1 MHPYR
6 TTPYTVNGNA
16 AHDRRASLHAC
27 AATPRPWGSARSSGR
42 FLMEPWRRRRS
53 RSKKKGVGRAS
64 GPPACNASGSVTS
77 TSLSPS
83 LLSGL
88 GQRDAVL
95 GGQAAAAMV
104 ATDRCVATRSLSL
117 SRGTVHVQ
125 KPWTGTVTPRLRT
138 HHQGRR
144 LLQTSARRT
153 SRGPH
158 ARQRVLYLNSR
169 GIVAMRRGADGIYS
183 VVAAEA
189 YRAVVRCRSIMVA
202 WCQPWLWC
210 GACPPG
216 PHPRVPCRC

>member
-1 MHPYR
+1 MALSLPRARAGTTVDVDPPGVGRARRRPPQAGSTRQRGPRGGYSIAQLSLCAVPADLMHPYR

-27 AATPRPWGSARSSGR
+27 AATPRPWGSGR

-53 RSKKKGVGRAS
+53 RSKKKGVGR
-64 GPPACNASGSVTS
+64 ASGSVTS

-117 SRGTVHVQ
+117 SPGAPCTYKSHGRELLRLGSAPIIKDGGCVVRGASSRPPHV
-125 KPWTGTVTPRLRT
+125 V
-138 HHQGRR
+138 
-144 LLQTSARRT
+144 
-153 SRGPH
+153 
-158 ARQRVLYLNSR
+158 
-169 GIVAMRRGADGIYS
+169 RRGDRT
-183 VVAAEA
+183 
-189 YRAVVRCRSIMVA
+189 RAREYCT
-202 WCQPWLWC
+202 
-210 GACPPG
+210 
-216 PHPRVPCRC
+216 